1 MKVSHSSAHKEF
13 LFIIESYE
21 KLLPRW
27 TFPYVGF
34 TLAGMIVFVAWFG
47 GRVLFPTFTLIP
59 RILSLWSIAL
69 LEYIVLIPT
78 IGASVEIL
86 EIPESTLA
94 VLIHAAQLAMF
105 FLLNNFLLKSVF
117 TLRHAFAFSLMIFAI
132 FLVAF

>member
-1 MKVSHSSAHKEF
+1 MKDSSAHKEF
-13 LFIIESYE
+13 LFLIETYE

>member
-34 TLAGMIVFVAWFG
+34 TLAGMSVFVAWFG

>member
-1 MKVSHSSAHKEF
+1 MKVSHSSAHKDF

-27 TFPYVGF
+27 TFPYLGF

>member
-78 IGASVEIL
+78 IGASVEML